1 MKRPKGVSLDRLLP
15 AFEDQLSITVE
26 NFSHLICLILGI
38 HSKLADDNCQWL
50 NQFVEHRSAVW
61 EVESSRPEPDQ
72 HS

>member
-38 HSKLADDNCQWL
+38 HSKLADDNCKWL
-50 NQFVEHRSAVW
+50 DHLVERRTAVW
-61 EVESSRPEPDQ
+61 EVESSCHEPDQ